1 MKKLKLLF
9 DEWKLLKRAKQKKK
23 RKRKKEN
30 KWKNRVDELFDITH
44 IDANKI
50 ITYEKDK
57 EFLRQ

>member
-1 MKKLKLLF
+1 MRN
-9 DEWKLLKRAKQKKK
+9 ENNLKRAKQN
-23 RKRKKEN
+23 KRKKEN
-30 KWKNRVDELFDITH
+30 KWKNRVDELFDIAH

>member
-1 MKKLKLLF
+1 MNENYLK
-9 DEWKLLKRAKQKKK
+9 EQNKKK

-50 ITYEKDK
+50 ITNEKDK